1 MNTPLPNF
9 DLPDTFERKQR
20 ERLRSDRGEKPF
32 EALTSIELH
41 QRVRAERAAAIGEV
55 LADVIVDLS
64 NDPKKPVALLE
75 REQRL
80 RLDSLRT
87 AYPGC
92 SPAATAQR

>member
-32 EALTSIELH
+32 DALTSIELH

-55 LADVIVDLS
+55 LADVIVAVFRL
-64 NDPKKPVALLE
+64 PGRVLAGLRGAAE
-75 REQRL
+75 RATPR
-80 RLDSLRT
+80 R
-87 AYPGC
+87 
-92 SPAATAQR
+92 PAHE